1 MANYHQT
8 GFTTL
13 QELAKEKQ
21 VEKAKEELSKFV
33 QVKEKEKEKSKI
45 ERMIEAFSDCD

>member
-33 QVKEKEKEKSKI
+33 QVKEKEKSKI